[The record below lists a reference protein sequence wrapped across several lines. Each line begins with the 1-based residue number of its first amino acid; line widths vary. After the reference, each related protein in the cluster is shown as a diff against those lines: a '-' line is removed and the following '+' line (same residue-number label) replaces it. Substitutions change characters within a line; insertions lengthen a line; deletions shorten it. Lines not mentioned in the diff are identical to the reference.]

1 MLTSE
6 SMYPLVDQ
14 YLDSV
19 SEINSYYLK
28 GEEKIKES
36 LLNEYDKMI
45 NPAKDGRKV
54 FHNTILKS
62 AFEIK
67 QNEARRYMHIDYR
80 IQGLNCKLQYPG
92 YYQIDDD
99 KVLQA
104 VAKAGILQEKNIDQM
119 IMEIDNIMNVPV
131 TGTDERMERILEIIL
146 QAKDHPQLYKADITR
161 LEKAFGENIGD
172 AKKLNAEFEIYQKG
186 SALACAHV
194 INNFISF
201 LSMSKNENEREA
213 RRIHNVHARDEHM
226 MRLSKMKERR
236 NQK

>member
-1 MLTSE
+1 MLPDHGSKAYGYQSEEVKQEVNKIVKDVLTSE

-131 TGTDERMERILEIIL
+131 TGTFLLSTDNILHCYRFL
-146 QAKDHPQLYKADITR
+146 RYTKFPHFYHRQL
-161 LEKAFGENIGD
+161 
-172 AKKLNAEFEIYQKG
+172 KK
-186 SALACAHV
+186 
-194 INNFISF
+194 F
-201 LSMSKNENEREA
+201 LSCPQAMQSAGFRYCYLK
-213 RRIHNVHARDEHM
+213 
-226 MRLSKMKERR
+226 
-236 NQK
+236 